1 MTLKECVIEILS
13 EYNHLE
19 KILISDTYDG
29 CANVYLT
36 KAVELLFKN
45 KELDSERA
53 NVIRQNI

>member
-1 MTLKECVIEILS
+1 MTLKECVVEVLA
-13 EYNHLE
+13 EYNHLD
-19 KILISDTYDG
+19 KKLIADTYDG

-53 NVIRQNI
+53 NVIRLNI